1 MHQVPP
7 LPRTILLALS
17 LLSACA
23 AAGAAPQADA
33 PPPGVASAYL
43 TARFASGQGDNDFAA
58 NQYLRALEGDPT
70 NLELRQ
76 QAFITAL
83 LSGKPQAVS
92 LAPMMVDDQAAIML
106 LAGIDAKAG
115 RWEQAETRISGLPRQ
130 GIAQILQPLL
140 TAWVQAGQGRT
151 DVALATLQSAP
162 DSQRLKALYALH
174 GAMIADL
181 GKKPAEATRLYRAA
195 VSDFGGTDYQLARH
209 VASWQARQGRMDDA
223 RQTLAALATAAP
235 EFAIAIPALT
245 ERIAEPAITSAAQGM
260 AETYLTLAAALR
272 GQERAAFSLVLAQ
285 LALDLD
291 PDNAALRLLIADLHE
306 SRAKP
311 ELALAQLNAIPAND
325 PLIPLILLRQAS
337 LADRLGN
344 GETALKLLDQIAQA
358 APDRPEVPTMQG
370 DLLRQKKKFPEAV
383 AAYDRAISLLP
394 QPAVRAH
401 WPLYYN
407 RGIALDRAKQW
418 TKAEADLLLALKLQ
432 PEQPFVMNYLGYSW
446 TEQGRNLAR
455 ARDMIERAVALRPN
469 DGEIIDS
476 LGWVLFRQGD
486 VRGATK
492 YLERAVEMMSEDP
505 TINGHLGD
513 IYWAAGRK
521 REAGFQWRRALN
533 LKPDPDEIPTLQA
546 KLRDAA
552 GH

>member
-1 MHQVPP
+1 MHHVPS
-7 LPRTILLALS
+7 LSRSILLALS

-23 AAGAAPQADA
+23 AAGASSPADA
-33 PPPGVASAYL
+33 PPPGAASAYL
-43 TARFASGQGDNDFAA
+43 TARFAAGQGDNDFAA
-58 NQYLRALEGDPT
+58 SQYLRALEGDPT
-70 NLELRQ
+70 NIELRQ

-83 LSGKPQAVS
+83 LAGKPQAVE
-92 LAPMMVDDQAAIML
+92 LAPMMADDQAAIML

-115 RWEQAETRISGLPRQ
+115 RWEQAETRINSLPRQ
-130 GIAQILQPLL
+130 GIAQILHPLL
-140 TAWVQAGQGRT
+140 IAWIQAGQGRT

-162 DSQRLKALYALH
+162 DAQRLKALYALH

-181 GKKPAEATRLYRAA
+181 AKKPAEATRLYRAA
-195 VSDFGGTDYQLARH
+195 IADFGGTDYQLARH
-209 VASWQARQGRMDDA
+209 VASWQARQGRLDDA
-223 RQTLAALATAAP
+223 RKTLAALAAAAP
-235 EFAIAIPALT
+235 EFAIALPAVI
-245 ERIAEPAITSAAQGM
+245 ERIAAPAITSPIQGM

-272 GQERAAFSLVLAQ
+272 GQERAAFSLVLTQ

-291 PDNAALRLLIADLHE
+291 PDNASLRLLIADLHE

-311 ELALAQLNAIPAND
+311 DLALAQLNAIPAND
-325 PLIPLILLRQAS
+325 PLIPLILLRQAG

-344 GETALKLLDQIAQA
+344 SETALKLLDQIAEA
-358 APDRPEVPTMQG
+358 APDRPEIPTMQG
-370 DLLRQKKKFPEAV
+370 DLLRQKRKFPEAV
-383 AAYDRAISLLP
+383 AAYDRAIALLP
-394 QPAVRAH
+394 QPPVLAH

-407 RGIALDRAKQW
+407 RGIAHDRAKQW

-455 ARDMIERAVALRPN
+455 AREMIERAVALRPN
-469 DGEIIDS
+469 DGEIVDS

-492 YLERAVEMMSEDP
+492 YLERAVEMMPEDP

-513 IYWAAGRK
+513 IYWAGGRK

-533 LKPDPDEIPTLQA
+533 LKPDADEIPTLQS

-552 GH
+552 GF